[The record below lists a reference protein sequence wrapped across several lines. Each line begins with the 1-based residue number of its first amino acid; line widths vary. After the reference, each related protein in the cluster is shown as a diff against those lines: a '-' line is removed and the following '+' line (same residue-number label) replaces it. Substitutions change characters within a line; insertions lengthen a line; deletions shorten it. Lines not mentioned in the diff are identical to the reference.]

1 MTRKERL
8 HQRNE
13 KVRGLFQE
21 LSAKNP
27 KWRIDAVISEVAERM
42 FLASRTVEAIISYEG
57 VYNDAPQNP
66 KGIQLRIFE

>member
-13 KVRGLFQE
+13 KVRKLFKE

-27 KWRIDAVISEVAERM
+27 RWRIDAIVGEVVNRM
-42 FLASRTVEAIISYEG
+42 FLAPRTVEAIISYEG
-57 VYNDAPQNP
+57 VYAE
-66 KGIQLRIFE
+66 K

>member
-13 KVRGLFQE
+13 KVRSLFQE

-27 KWRIDAVISEVAERM
+27 KWRIDAIISEISERM

-57 VYNDAPQNP
+57 VYAE
-66 KGIQLRIFE
+66 K